1 MTETHFSYWL
11 MGVFELNRV
20 QFLSKNQNI
29 LINQHLDLVENKG
42 EFSYWLKGF
51 FAAKKSDLNKE
62 DIKLIVD
69 KLKEQ
74 FQVKI
79 DPMYPKQIQEQLYA
93 LHGPSELDY

>member
-11 MGVFELNRV
+11 MGVFELNKI
-20 QFLSKNQNI
+20 QQLSRNQNI
-29 LINQHLDLVENKG
+29 LISQHLDLVEGKG

-51 FAAKKSDLNKE
+51 FAARNAELLKE
-62 DIKLIVD
+62 DLHLIVD

-74 FQVKI
+74 FTSKI
-79 DPMYPKQIQEQLYA
+79 DPMYPKHLQEKLYA